1 VPSGLLPALELDGKL
16 VTESLVIMSLLE
28 RTFPLNPMLPSSPA
42 ARADADELLRLERQL
57 FGAWCDFV
65 FRSSAFGRAR
75 AAFLASL
82 ARVESALGQSRAA
95 GSAWLLG
102 GEAPSIVDLQYVSHV
117 ERMVASILYWKGLDL
132 RNNADFPNLEAW
144 LRAFEARPAYLAS
157 KSDYYTHCWDIP
169 PQYGEGVED
178 DTAEARAARAAI
190 DGGAWRL
197 PLPEADQLSFE
208 PLPAAQQAGGQA
220 AARQEA
226 AFMLC
231 RNAEAVARFAAR
243 GAGQPGRKR
252 YGAPLAD
259 PTATPLEAAVEPTSA
274 ALCCDAWWRR
284 CWATARRRRARWRRR
299 CRAAW
304 RTCACGWACRA
315 TCRSRRR
322 CSCVRSSRR
331 RWRAWPAP
339 RRASLPRSRRKDT
352 AGRREHVRRLC
363 IALFKDQRAIDPPA
377 GGSIII
383 IIPQA
388 RHCVSLCLLCSP
400 TNCQTKSYGPAERSR
415 GPRAGRALPPAH
427 LPRLA
432 HRRGQ
437 ASRAAVCRPGAVY
450 RELRGL

>member
-1 VPSGLLPALELDGKL
+1 
-16 VTESLVIMSLLE
+16 MSLLE

-65 FRSSAFGRAR
+65 FRSSAVGRAR

-82 ARVESALGQSRAA
+82 ARVESALGQSQAA

-169 PQYGEGVED
+169 PQYGDGIED
-178 DTAEARAARAAI
+178 DTAEARAAHAAI

-243 GAGQPGRKR
+243 GAGQAGRKR

-274 ALCCDAWWRR
+274 ALR
-284 CWATARRRRARWRRR
+284 CVAEALLGDGAAAPAAQL
-299 CRAAW
+299 RAA
-304 RTCACGWACRA
+304 AGA
-315 TCRSRRR
+315 
-322 CSCVRSSRR
+322 
-331 RWRAWPAP
+331 PAP
-339 RRASLPRSRRKDT
+339 QVSRSLAYLRLRVGVPRDMSQPAAMQLRAQLT
-352 AGRREHVRRLC
+352 
-363 IALFKDQRAIDPPA
+363 
-377 GGSIII
+377 
-383 IIPQA
+383 
-388 RHCVSLCLLCSP
+388 
-400 TNCQTKSYGPAERSR
+400 
-415 GPRAGRALPPAH
+415 
-427 LPRLA
+427 
-432 HRRGQ
+432 
-437 ASRAAVCRPGAVY
+437 AAVESLAGA
-450 RELRGL
+450 